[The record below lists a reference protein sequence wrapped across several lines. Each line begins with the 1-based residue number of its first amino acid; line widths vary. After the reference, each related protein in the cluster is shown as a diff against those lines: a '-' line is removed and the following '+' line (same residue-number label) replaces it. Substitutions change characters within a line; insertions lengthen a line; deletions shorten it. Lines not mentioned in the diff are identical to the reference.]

1 MTKKTNT
8 LTQIALM
15 AALQCIVSPF
25 AIVFPI
31 SPVPVSLATL
41 MLYLSVYVLGKRYA
55 TVSCG
60 IYLLIGLVGIP
71 VFSGFAGG
79 VGRLL
84 GPTGGYLIGYPVMTY
99 IGGWCVEKWSSADG
113 IGMNIRGMAGYFMQG
128 LGLAFGTGV
137 CYLFGTLWL
146 VYQAKMDLGTAFLAG
161 VLPFV
166 IGDVIKII
174 VGVLAGNAVRRRL
187 IKAGIV

>member
-55 TVSCG
+55 TVSYG

-71 VFSGFAGG
+71 VFSGFRGG
-79 VGRLL
+79 IGALL
-84 GPTGGYLIGYPVMTY
+84 GNTGGYLVGYVFLALVVWGMEKWTRNRKWLQVLSMVLGLALCYAFGTIWFIVMYAQSSGVIGLSAVL
-99 IGGWCVEKWSSADG
+99 GWCVLPYVIPDLIK
-113 IGMNIRGMAGYFMQG
+113 
-128 LGLAFGTGV
+128 LGLAMGLSGR
-137 CYLFGTLWL
+137 LRGIIS
-146 VYQAKMDLGTAFLAG
+146 K
-161 VLPFV
+161 
-166 IGDVIKII
+166 GDS
-174 VGVLAGNAVRRRL
+174 N
-187 IKAGIV
+187 